1 MEDYNI
7 VTMIGMVLGGLAIFI
22 YGINMMSDAM
32 KSIAG
37 FRIREYIEKYTRNLI
52 MSITV
57 GAVISALLHSSS
69 AVTVISI
76 SLVRA
81 GLMGLKQAIGI
92 TIGANIGTCV
102 TSIMIGL
109 NIEQFAYYFV
119 FIGVAIMFLTKRKKM
134 TYVGKILVG
143 FGLIFIGLEMMSDE
157 LVVIASTQWFTDV
170 MIVLGKQPWFALLGG
185 TIATGIMQSSTAVIG
200 IIQKLYVT
208 GLLTPAAGAAFIF
221 GANVGTCVTALL
233 AAVGGSI
240 STKRAAWFHLV
251 YNILGAL
258 IGMVVLTPFI
268 HFVDWVNLWL
278 NGGPEMYIAQ
288 AHFIFNVA
296 STILIIPFVG
306 QCVKLLELLIPG
318 EDSHAT
324 KIENI
329 DELDDYLIEKFPP
342 AALSVAKKN
351 ILRMGRNVLA
361 VIQLS
366 QQYLHSKD
374 NEMYDELLEIEALV
388 NKYDTVLSEYLL
400 KIAQQPTLA
409 KDQINEYYK
418 DYQIVKYLERISDN
432 IIDICEFYQMVYED
446 KGEFSSE
453 ALVDLNQV
461 YQLLEEMV
469 QDAMNI
475 YNSSNVNTLLPLLN
489 EKERTL
495 NDLEVLCRQN
505 HFDRMRSAVC
515 ENSIAS
521 SVILD
526 ILSTMESVGDLALNI
541 ANCSLILYKNH
552 ENKFV
557 NVQKRYSK
565 DKTGISS

>member
-475 YNSSNVNTLLPLLN
+475 YDSSNVNTLLPLLN